1 MNLSHNSHLI
11 IIIIETLQQ
20 NNATMKQQLTTLT
33 KLQEEVCKIHLSHKQ
48 KFEETKELVLKV
60 SIMLNL

>member
-1 MNLSHNSHLI
+1 
-11 IIIIETLQQ
+11 
-20 NNATMKQQLTTLT
+20 MKQQLTTLT

-60 SIMLNL
+60 SIMLNYFKQFFFRCTVLTQKIFN